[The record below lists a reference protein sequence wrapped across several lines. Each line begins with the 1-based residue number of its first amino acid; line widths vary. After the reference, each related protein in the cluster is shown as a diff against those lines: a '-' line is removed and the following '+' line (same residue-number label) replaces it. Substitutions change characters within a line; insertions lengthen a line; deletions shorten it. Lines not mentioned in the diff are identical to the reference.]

1 MELSTFGFESCN
13 RVRIDLTIGRDLER
27 NGRDVAIHSAGRH
40 NLTERD
46 FRDPAANRK
55 RARVQF
61 QFEKTSDGIRRRTRR
76 RSEEHTSELQSLMR
90 ISYAVFCLKK
100 QKHNQQQ
107 IKINN

>member
-1 MELSTFGFESCN
+1 MELSTFCFESCN
-13 RVRIDLTIGRDLER
+13 RVRIDWTIGRDLER

-61 QFEKTSDGIRRRTRR
+61 HLEKTSDGIRRRTQKIGRASCRERR
-76 RSEEHTSELQSLMR
+76 CSDVASL
-90 ISYAVFCLKK
+90 VLGGTLKK
-100 QKHNQQQ
+100 KTH
-107 IKINN
+107 